1 MNLLQIS
8 LTSILFIVSLFF
20 PIQVAQGYLSS
31 LDSQVKWVLICVP
44 GYLCNYCSPLH
55 VPCLCLIH
63 KCCPLKSRFVGSKQE
78 RCGESSGEWPWPVA
92 VGGHTSSFQHK
103 GAHRE
108 DRLLLLQLAG
118 IEGALLRHSSHWS
131 GWRME
136 FALPNPCAICSELK
150 TTVSS
155 YNYQLCLQAWI
166 TAGVRGTG
174 PHPLSPSSPVPGFL

>member
-1 MNLLQIS
+1 MRG
-8 LTSILFIVSLFF
+8 
-20 PIQVAQGYLSS
+20 AQLA
-31 LDSQVKWVLICVP
+31 
-44 GYLCNYCSPLH
+44 
-55 VPCLCLIH
+55 
-63 KCCPLKSRFVGSKQE
+63 
-78 RCGESSGEWPWPVA
+78 SGEWPWPVA

-103 GAHRE
+103 GAHRK

-118 IEGALLRHSSHWS
+118 MEGALLRHSSHWS

-166 TAGVRGTG
+166 TLQVSAALGHILCLLQARCLASCGSEGTCAIQTHLPCHG
-174 PHPLSPSSPVPGFL
+174 RTPLPSRLVVFLAQVSPC